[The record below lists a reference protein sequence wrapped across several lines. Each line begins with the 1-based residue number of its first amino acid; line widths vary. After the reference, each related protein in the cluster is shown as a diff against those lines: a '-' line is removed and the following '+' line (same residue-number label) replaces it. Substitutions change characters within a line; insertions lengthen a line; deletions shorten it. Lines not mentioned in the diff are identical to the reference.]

1 MTEVAKGVESRSM
14 PAGGPGESVDV
25 AAALERLRAGV
36 RQRRAELATLGDESE
51 ATKLRVL
58 ELKTLEWVEEPP
70 LFSHRPGLGKL
81 IVLLRKVFF
90 HAFVK
95 WYARPLLQRQNRFN
109 QVASQLIQELLA
121 QQTRLAGEVGRLE
134 REVAA
139 ARAAEAASPA
149 SAPGEKSEA

>member
-1 MTEVAKGVESRSM
+1 MTDARS
-14 PAGGPGESVDV
+14 PGASAPDTDV

-51 ATKLRVL
+51 ATKLKVL

-70 LFSHRPGLGKL
+70 LFSHRPGFGKL

-95 WYARPLLQRQNRFN
+95 WYARPMLQRQNRFN

-121 QQTRLAGEVGRLE
+121 QQTRLAAEIGRLE
-134 REVAA
+134 RELATT
-139 ARAAEAASPA
+139 RAAEAGSENAKA
-149 SAPGEKSEA
+149 KEPGS

>member
-1 MTEVAKGVESRSM
+1 MPTEG
-14 PAGGPGESVDV
+14 AGKPEDV

-95 WYARPLLQRQNRFN
+95 WYARPLLLRQNRFN

-139 ARAAEAASPA
+139 ARAAEVSSPA
-149 SAPGEKSEA
+149 SATFESEP

>member
-1 MTEVAKGVESRSM
+1 MSERKTMLTVE
-14 PAGGPGESVDV
+14 PGEPVDV
-25 AAALERLRAGV
+25 AVALERLRAGV

-109 QVASQLIQELLA
+109 QVASQLIQELLV

-139 ARAAEAASPA
+139 ARAADVASPA
-149 SAPGEKSEA
+149 AAPGAGSEP

>member
-1 MTEVAKGVESRSM
+1 MPEPRSVPTE
-14 PAGGPGESVDV
+14 GPEEPVESVDV

-51 ATKLRVL
+51 ATKLRLL

-81 IVLLRKVFF
+81 IVFLRKVFF

-109 QVASQLIQELLA
+109 QVASQLIQELIA
-121 QQTRLAGEVGRLE
+121 QQTRLAGGVGRLE

-139 ARAAEAASPA
+139 ARAAEVVSPV
-149 SAPGEKSEA
+149 SAPGPEPEP